1 MNKNKKDLTILKVKD
16 NTQYDKR
23 FDTIDERLPKPP
35 FRMLITAPSGSGKS
49 VVIQNLLFN
58 DNFYHNYF
66 DHIVF
71 ISPTLY
77 EDKTAQHLF
86 KIQES
91 DEKLQLSDDVDN
103 MDSIIDNLLKYQHEN
118 NEENEHIILILDDC
132 VGIIK
137 STSMITN
144 KIMSLRHYRISVIIV
159 TQYYRAIPPKIRENC
174 NAYLFFANNSHKE
187 VEKITE
193 EIGARFPNFKYYL
206 DGATAEPFSFLYIK
220 SDKKQLYKK
229 FDEVL
234 YDWESENKKK

>member
-1 MNKNKKDLTILKVKD
+1 
-16 NTQYDKR
+16 
-23 FDTIDERLPKPP
+23 
-35 FRMLITAPSGSGKS
+35 MLINAPSGSGKS

-66 DHIVF
+66 DNIVF

-77 EDKTAQHLF
+77 EDKTAQHLI
-86 KIQES
+86 KIQET
-91 DEKLQLSDDVDN
+91 DNRLCLSDDVDN
-103 MDSIIDNLLKYQHEN
+103 LDNIINGLLKYQEEN
-118 NEENEHIILILDDC
+118 NENGEHTILILDDC

-137 STSMITN
+137 ATSLITN

-187 VEKITE
+187 IEKISE
-193 EIGARFPNFKYYL
+193 EIGARYKNFKDYL
-206 DGATAEPFSFLYIK
+206 DEATSEPYSFLYIK

-229 FDEVL
+229 FDKLL
-234 YDWESENKKK
+234 YDWKSENEKKEK